1 MAVILL
7 PGQLAQRADFY
18 HQFGRLAGSGVPIVQ
33 ALEIQQRNPPAP
45 AFRQP
50 LSRIISRLNQGDS
63 FSTSIRSLGRWMPDF
78 DAALLEAGETSGRL
92 PETCRLLGD
101 SYDQRARTARSL
113 IGYLA
118 YPVILFHLAMLI
130 FPTSILTGLILRGE
144 VITFLVQKAAVLLPL
159 YGLVAMAVFL
169 GQGGRGEIW
178 RAILEAVLRPVPFL
192 GKARQ
197 CLALSRLSVALEA
210 LLNAGVPVIRA
221 WQLAGEASGSPAL
234 RRAVTRFVPRMESGH
249 TPAEEVNEC
258 RQFPEVFASQ
268 YHSGEISGQL
278 DDVLRRLHLHYADE
292 GARLLR
298 LAVMLAGGLVYGLV
312 VLLIAWQVISFW
324 MGYFEQVNEV
334 MQ

>member
-1 MAVILL
+1 MAAILL

-18 HQFGRLAGSGVPIVQ
+18 HQLSRLVASGVSLVQ
-33 ALEIQQRNPPAP
+33 ALEIQQRNPPSA
-45 AFRQP
+45 AFRGP
-50 LSRIISRLNQGDS
+50 IARLISRLNQGDS
-63 FSTSIRSLGRWMPDF
+63 FSTSIRSLGRWLPDF

-118 YPVILFHLAMLI
+118 YPLILLHLAILI

-144 VITFLVQKAAVLLPL
+144 MFTFLLQKAAVLLPL
-159 YGLVAMAVFL
+159 YGLVALALFF
-169 GQGGRGEIW
+169 GQGGRGEAW

-197 CLALSRLSVALEA
+197 YLALSRLSVALEA
-210 LLNAGVPVIRA
+210 LLNAGVPVVRA
-221 WQLAGEASGSPAL
+221 WQLAGEASGSSAL
-234 RRAVTRFVPRMESGH
+234 RRAVNGFVPRVESGR
-249 TPAEEVNEC
+249 TPAEEVNDC
-258 RQFPEVFASQ
+258 RQFPELFASQ
-268 YHSGEISGQL
+268 YHTGEISGQL

-312 VLLIAWQVISFW
+312 VLLVAWQVISFW
-324 MGYFEQVNEV
+324 MGYFGQINEV